1 MTFAARTNRFSALS
15 FALGA
20 LVAAPSSV
28 AQDAALLKDLTSVL
42 MLLGMPCGQVVSA
55 TRQAENDH
63 IASCQNGTR
72 YRVHI
77 NAAGRAVAQK
87 Q

>member
-1 MTFAARTNRFSALS
+1 MARNDGSTAARVRF
-15 FALGA
+15 FALAA
-20 LVAAPSSV
+20 LVAAPASV
-28 AQDAALLKDLTSVL
+28 AQDAALLKDLSSVL
-42 MLLGMPCGQVVSA
+42 MLLGMPCGAVVSA
-55 TRQAENDH
+55 TRQGENDH
-63 IASCQNGTR
+63 IASCQNGVR